1 MAKADLNINVKV
13 SGSEKAEK
21 QLEGVGKAAKKAGDG
36 AKKAG
41 GEFKGFGDKAGD
53 VSENLDKNLE
63 QSVGRSFKGFDR
75 LTSIVGQATG
85 ALALVTGG
93 FALLKL
99 GYDKLIVPQLESTR
113 LFKEQQREASQLADR
128 VLELKSAYDELTG
141 SIQANIEEIDR
152 LDAARLASGSKIVQE
167 LTAQLPVI
175 DAELE
180 KFERKRRR
188 AQAAEAKAQRD
199 VATGSVMGIAIRAQ
213 AARDE
218 ARVARKSADESVKR
232 LLEQRASVVEALA
245 RERGILARLR
255 DEIRDIFSFHGPPA
269 PSDAPPG
276 KPAPR
281 RSLAG
286 KQRESAIE
294 LFEQGLAAET
304 EAENA
309 AETNRQALRASA
321 AAVDLARAADADRQR
336 ASLAKES
343 RARLMER
350 ERIDQ
355 ETRIALIQDVDDRE
369 RAIIEARQ
377 RDEFSH
383 AEQAGADLFQ
393 LKRAQSAETEAFEE
407 QVSARRRARQQ
418 EEIQRTIGTVNAISG
433 ALAQGAKAFGLGVG
447 VEMFAAGLQDAGTAA
462 SEGSKAAA
470 RFAVF
475 DVIGGAAHTLAA
487 GLAGAAAIKNFAG
500 AAQLGKGGG
509 GGGGTPVAAIP
520 APPPRRSDIGEGGR
534 GEAVTNINVTFT
546 GRSFVTQR
554 EIREDVAGLL
564 GSRGRGGRVVA

>member
-188 AQAAEAKAQRD
+188 AQADEAKAQRD

-377 RDEFSH
+377 RDEFSR
-383 AEQAGADLFQ
+383 AAQAGADLFQ

-418 EEIQRTIGTVNAISG
+418 EEIQRTISTVNQISG

>member
-21 QLEGVGKAAKKAGDG
+21 QLEGVGKSARKAGDG

-41 GEFKGFGDKAGD
+41 KEFKSFGSGVGD
-53 VSENLDKNLE
+53 ASESLDKRLE
-63 QSVGRSFKGFDR
+63 QSVGRSFKGVDR

-85 ALALVTGG
+85 AMALMSGG
-93 FALLKL
+93 AGLVVAAL
-99 GYDKLIVPQLESTR
+99 GAMGVE
-113 LFKEQQREASQLADR
+113 LFKANKAAEEAKRQA
-128 VLELKSAYDELTG
+128 DELAASYKNLASAIGDAFLASTLKQALEG
-141 SIQANIEEIDR
+141 SSLVADLAKVE
-152 LDAARLASGSKIVQE
+152 AAR
-167 LTAQLPVI
+167 TQLV
-175 DAELE
+175 ETG
-180 KFERKRRR
+180 KK
-188 AQAAEAKAQRD
+188 QAAD
-199 VATGSVMGIAIRAQ
+199 
-213 AARDE
+213 
-218 ARVARKSADESVKR
+218 
-232 LLEQRASVVEALA
+232 LEFTQ
-245 RERGILARLR
+245 
-255 DEIRDIFSFHGPPA
+255 
-269 PSDAPPG
+269 
-276 KPAPR
+276 
-281 RSLAG
+281 RSLARVSQETRLQQQFPEEFGEASRSAG
-286 KQRESAIE
+286 KQIATLTKRSQEQAKAVRETDAQFQQLGVEAQATQGKIDVLRQTIQDTFNLRSDVGPQIE
-294 LFEQGLAAET
+294 GAGAAAE
-304 EAENA
+304 
-309 AETNRQALRASA
+309 RATS
-321 AAVDLARAADADRQR
+321 RAARPQR
-336 ASLAKES
+336 AQRFDEFGPSSEAFFEAQRAREQFAAES
-343 RARLMER
+343 RARLIEQ

-355 ETRIALIQDVDDRE
+355 STRIALIQDADDRQ

-377 RDEFSH
+377 RDEFSR
-383 AEQAGADLFQ
+383 AALAGADLFQ

-418 EEIQRTIGTVNAISG
+418 EEIQRTISTVNQISG

>member
-377 RDEFSH
+377 RDEFSR

>member
-21 QLEGVGKAAKKAGDG
+21 QLEGVGKSARKAGEGAAK
-36 AKKAG
+36 G
-41 GEFKGFGDKAGD
+41 GKEFKSLGKGIGD
-53 VSENLDKNLE
+53 VSENLDKRLE
-63 QSVGRSFKGFDR
+63 QSVGRSFRGFDR
-75 LTSIVGQATG
+75 LTGIVGQATG
-85 ALALVTGG
+85 AMALLTGAA
-93 FALLKL
+93 ALLKV
-99 GYDKLIVPQLESTR
+99 GYDNLIVPQLESTKR
-113 LFKEQQREASQLADR
+113 LKEQAKRLAAVKVETDK
-128 VLELKSAYDELTG
+128 LTGAYGELTKAIG
-141 SIQANIEEIDR
+141 LNIDEIER
-152 LDAARLASGSKIVQE
+152 LDAVRFESESAALADAKKRFIRSSANLKLLEDEAKTTNATILGAEAILKSRRSRDIDENLEASTRKTIAERRLVQINTRI
-167 LTAQLPVI
+167 LIA
-175 DAELE
+175 
-180 KFERKRRR
+180 R
-188 AQAAEAKAQRD
+188 AQEKQDRESLRSARVELQTTLSDIQVRSRPAGPPTPTAAADEPAARARTERPEPFEDFGPSSEAFFEAQR
-199 VATGSVMGIAIRAQ
+199 
-213 AARDE
+213 
-218 ARVARKSADESVKR
+218 
-232 LLEQRASVVEALA
+232 A
-245 RERGILARLR
+245 REQ
-255 DEIRDIFSFHGPPA
+255 F
-269 PSDAPPG
+269 
-276 KPAPR
+276 
-281 RSLAG
+281 
-286 KQRESAIE
+286 
-294 LFEQGLAAET
+294 AA
-304 EAENA
+304 
-309 AETNRQALRASA
+309 
-321 AAVDLARAADADRQR
+321 
-336 ASLAKES
+336 ES
-343 RARLMER
+343 RARLIEQ

-355 ETRIALIQDVDDRE
+355 STRIALIQDADDRQ

-377 RDEFSH
+377 RDEFSR
-383 AEQAGADLFQ
+383 AALAGADLFQ

-418 EEIQRTIGTVNAISG
+418 EEIQRTISTVNQISG

-554 EIREDVAGLL
+554 EIAKTWPACSAHAVAVEGWSPNAVTERRPALRDAH
-564 GSRGRGGRVVA
+564 RG

>member
-152 LDAARLASGSKIVQE
+152 LDAARLASGSKIIQE

-377 RDEFSH
+377 RDEFSR

>member
-21 QLEGVGKAAKKAGDG
+21 QLEGVGRSARKAGEGAAK
-36 AKKAG
+36 G
-41 GEFKGFGDKAGD
+41 GKEFKSLGKGIGD
-53 VSENLDKNLE
+53 VSENLDKRLE
-63 QSVGRSFKGFDR
+63 QSVGRSFRGFDR
-75 LTSIVGQATG
+75 LTGIVGQATG
-85 ALALVTGG
+85 AMALLTGAA
-93 FALLKL
+93 ALLKV
-99 GYDKLIVPQLESTR
+99 GYDNLIVPQLESTKR
-113 LFKEQQREASQLADR
+113 LKEQAKRLAAVKVETDK
-128 VLELKSAYDELTG
+128 LTGAYGELTKAIG
-141 SIQANIEEIDR
+141 LNIDEIER
-152 LDAARLASGSKIVQE
+152 LDAVRFESESAALADAKKRFIRSSANLKLLEDEAKTTNATILGAEAILKSRRSRDIDENLEASTRKTIAERRLVQINTRILIARAQEKQDRESLRSARVELQTTLSDIQVRSRPAGPPMPTAAGGGGGGGGSTRQKKQRNFEAEELARFAVNAEAERLRVEGE
-167 LTAQLPVI
+167 AQR
-175 DAELE
+175 ARE
-180 KFERKRRR
+180 KF
-188 AQAAEAKAQRD
+188 AA
-199 VATGSVMGIAIRAQ
+199 
-213 AARDE
+213 
-218 ARVARKSADESVKR
+218 
-232 LLEQRASVVEALA
+232 
-245 RERGILARLR
+245 
-255 DEIRDIFSFHGPPA
+255 
-269 PSDAPPG
+269 
-276 KPAPR
+276 
-281 RSLAG
+281 
-286 KQRESAIE
+286 
-294 LFEQGLAAET
+294 
-304 EAENA
+304 
-309 AETNRQALRASA
+309 
-321 AAVDLARAADADRQR
+321 
-336 ASLAKES
+336 ES
-343 RARLMER
+343 RARLIEQ

-355 ETRIALIQDVDDRE
+355 STRIALIQDDDDRE

-377 RDEFSH
+377 RDEFSR
-383 AEQAGADLFQ
+383 AAQAGADLFQ

-418 EEIQRTIGTVNAISG
+418 EEIQRTISTVNQISG